1 MGVFR
6 FLLAALVVLFHFGGL
21 SWIVGRI
28 AVYAFYC
35 ISGFLIFQVLDR
47 VYLPES
53 AGGVR
58 FLANRFIRLAP
69 LYIAYALIT
78 AVLLGV
84 VSRSTVLGVG
94 IDVPDE
100 PRRELVQRTMT
111 VAPTLEHR
119 GALPIL
125 AFDPPLL
132 PQGWSIGV
140 EATLYLLAP
149 LVVLATRRRAAWLV
163 VWVAAALAVT
173 LQAFVVA
180 GVDFDQFQVE
190 VYKNAIAS
198 LSVFLI
204 GGGCYYV
211 RRRWGAVVSPW
222 IAWPAVAIWLALIT
236 MPQLS
241 GGTFPLP
248 SAQVFAEHLWLTL
261 VVTWLVLLSPPL
273 PWRSLDRFAGNVT
286 YGVYLNHFIAALLIA
301 SSGAWRDVASV
312 GTVAAG
318 LCVLAAA
325 SVLATVT
332 YLVIERPFDAVRS
345 RVRRVET
352 PSASPVIGRSLV
364 AVPIAAV
371 LVASA
376 GVPVGWGVARLN
388 GAANG
393 VVLPVSGPFHIR
405 WAATVSDATRR
416 RIEGTFGLIVDGP
429 VTRDPRHRTYEYRL
443 PHPTRDRV
451 RALITDPAVED
462 TARID
467 VKRYEIAE

>member
-21 SWIVGRI
+21 SWIVGRV

-47 VYLPES
+47 VYLSES
-53 AGGVR
+53 AGSAR

-78 AVLLGV
+78 VVLLGL
-84 VSRSTVLGVG
+84 VSRSTSSAVG
-94 IDVPDE
+94 LHVPDE
-100 PRRELVQRTMT
+100 SRRELLQRTMT

-119 GALPIL
+119 GTLPIL

-140 EATLYLLAP
+140 EATFYLLAP
-149 LVVLATRRRAAWLV
+149 FVVLATRRRPAWLLA
-163 VWVAAALAVT
+163 WLAATLAVT
-173 LQAFVVA
+173 AQAFVVA
-180 GVDFDQFQVE
+180 GVDFDQFQVD
-190 VYKNAIAS
+190 VYKNALAS

-211 RRRWGAVVSPW
+211 RRRWGAVVRPW
-222 IAWPAVAIWLALIT
+222 IAWPAVAVWLALIT
-236 MPQLS
+236 VPRLS
-241 GGTFPLP
+241 GGSFPLP
-248 SAQVFAEHLWLTL
+248 SAQVFAEYLWLTL
-261 VVTWLVLLSPPL
+261 VVTWLVLLSTPL

-286 YGVYLNHFIAALLIA
+286 YGVYLNHFIAALVIA
-301 SSGAWRDVASV
+301 SSGAWRDIGSV
-312 GTVAAG
+312 GTVTAG
-318 LCVLAAA
+318 LCVLTAA
-325 SVLATVT
+325 SILATIT
-332 YLVIERPFDAVRS
+332 YLLVERPFDVVRS

-352 PSASPVIGRSLV
+352 PVPSAAGGRSLV
-364 AVPIAAV
+364 PVPIAAV
-371 LVASA
+371 LVALA

-405 WAATVSDATRR
+405 WAATVSDATRQ

-429 VTRDPRHRTYEYRL
+429 VARDPRHRTYEYRL

-462 TARID
+462 TARVD